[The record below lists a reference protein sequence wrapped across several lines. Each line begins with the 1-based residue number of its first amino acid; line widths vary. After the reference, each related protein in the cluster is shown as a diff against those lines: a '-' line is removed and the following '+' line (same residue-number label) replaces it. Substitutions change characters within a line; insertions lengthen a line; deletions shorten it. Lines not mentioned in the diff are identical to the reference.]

1 MFDDP
6 EQGFED
12 VDRDGIPDVL
22 DIQVDPPPVV
32 FAPLIEPLTDEQ
44 VLEMQDQADKQRLL
58 NQTLTNV
65 QQMRHEAVTDITKNL
80 RG

>member
-1 MFDDP
+1 MTDEP
-6 EQGFED
+6 MSEYQD

-22 DIQVDPPPVV
+22 DVSVDP
-32 FAPLIEPLTDEQ
+32 APDQLAPMTETLTEEQ

-58 NQTLTNV
+58 KQTLTNV
-65 QQMRHEAVTDITKNL
+65 QQMQHESVKGITDNL

>member
-1 MFDDP
+1 MSDDTVL
-6 EQGFED
+6 GFQD

-22 DIQVDPPPVV
+22 DIQVDPAPDQ
-32 FAPLIEPLTDEQ
+32 FAPMTEPLTEEQ

-65 QQMRHEAVTDITKNL
+65 QQMRHEAVKDITKNL